1 MHLEPRRPG
10 STPAPHPAQ
19 TRAPSS
25 SSLPTRQRVGRKTSG
40 PRQRGFWQRGDKR
53 SVGTGGPL
61 WMPFPLHLGWRQCGP
76 RNPGAAP
83 RPSCNGTSRVFRGV
97 WPLDPQSKGFY
108 AGNWRAWSSGGPAS
122 DCPVVELKAGCARA
136 EVCGPQW
143 GQGVGAALSSCLLC
157 GDLRTLQVGSRFV
170 SGQTVC
176 TNPSSSVNDLGQPGA
191 RTQLCGCV
199 RAMDMALFG

>member
-1 MHLEPRRPG
+1 MPGPPPAFILLPRRGGGQPEREGSVMHLEPRRPG

-53 SVGTGGPL
+53 SVETGGPL

-83 RPSCNGTSRVFRGV
+83 LPSCNGTSRVFRGV

-122 DCPVVELKAGCARA
+122 DCPVVELRL
-136 EVCGPQW
+136 
-143 GQGVGAALSSCLLC
+143 GVHALRC
-157 GDLRTLQVGSRFV
+157 VGL
-170 SGQTVC
+170 SG
-176 TNPSSSVNDLGQPGA
+176 
-191 RTQLCGCV
+191 V
-199 RAMDMALFG
+199 RV

>member
-61 WMPFPLHLGWRQCGP
+61 WMPFPLHLGWRQRSP
-76 RNPGAAP
+76 RNPRARLWEVLWPP
-83 RPSCNGTSRVFRGV
+83 RPSCSGNSQVFRGL
-97 WPLDPQSKGFY
+97 WPFDLQSKGFY
-108 AGNWRAWSSGGPAS
+108 A
-122 DCPVVELKAGCARA
+122 
-136 EVCGPQW
+136 
-143 GQGVGAALSSCLLC
+143 
-157 GDLRTLQVGSRFV
+157 SR
-170 SGQTVC
+170 
-176 TNPSSSVNDLGQPGA
+176 
-191 RTQLCGCV
+191 
-199 RAMDMALFG
+199 